1 LLFFISNDLSLS
13 AWSFS
18 NLFSSLLAL
27 PSSLSLPLPASNQ
40 QLDDA
45 WRDALLSSD
54 RRSKLFN
61 KILKTRTAAAR
72 RRVAAAS
79 TAPAAVTS
87 AATSNAAEA
96 RAWIEAW
103 RTRTGA
109 SAPFVSTPSSKDVPP
124 NVAEARAWI
133 SAWRRKKKFSLF
145 SGMMM
150 KGNSSSSSSPSFSLS
165 GVFSALTATAL
176 EYGPKLALV
185 GTLFACD
192 RALQAGAKQIG
203 LTFPP
208 ALVGMLFIVA
218 GLSVLSSA
226 SPTAADRIQGAAAP
240 GLDWVSRW
248 LPLFYVPSL
257 VVLPLAVRGIPGADL
272 AKMLVV
278 VVLGMPATLVAT
290 AAVAVAIRNAAKTPL
305 GPPPPADAPAPFS
318 RRHYVG
324 WGSVAAFS
332 GLAVALTGSQA
343 APGVSSLF
351 LLASTILGYLFGVAA
366 PPAFRSVI
374 HPVISCA
381 AAANAAVALVGMV
394 TGSGYDTALASYLT
408 KGAAGAAFGAG
419 DVLMSLLGV
428 VILSYG
434 FRIHAQRSLI
444 ARHRLEIGGAAL
456 GSAAFSMFATAAAAR
471 QILGLSP
478 EISRALAPRSVT
490 VALALPIAQT
500 LGAPASIAAAGVVL
514 TGLLGANCAQALL
527 DATGYK
533 DPIARGLATA
543 GAAHGLGTAA
553 LARSE
558 PDALPF
564 CALGY
569 ALIGVAATVLA
580 SLPPVTAALLAIT
593 A

>member
-1 LLFFISNDLSLS
+1 MRLLFP
-13 AWSFS
+13 
-18 NLFSSLLAL
+18 SLLPLGDDAKYALPQQEENKPKRSKRSIKNISFNNKINTLL
-27 PSSLSLPLPASNQ
+27 PSSKNSSN
-40 QLDDA
+40 
-45 WRDALLSSD
+45 R
-54 RRSKLFN
+54 
-61 KILKTRTAAAR
+61 
-72 RRVAAAS
+72 
-79 TAPAAVTS
+79 
-87 AATSNAAEA
+87 
-96 RAWIEAW
+96 

-109 SAPFVSTPSSKDVPP
+109 ASLVSTPSSRDVPP

-133 SAWRRKKKFSLF
+133 AAWRRKRRFSLSNPF
-145 SGMMM
+145 SGMMAR
-150 KGNSSSSSSPSFSLS
+150 GGTSSSSLSLS
-165 GVFSALTATAL
+165 GVLSGLAAAAT

-208 ALVGMLFIVA
+208 ALVGMLAIVA
-218 GLSVLSSA
+218 ALSALSSTN
-226 SPTAADRIQGAAAP
+226 PGAADKIQRAAAP

-272 AKMLVV
+272 AKMLAV
-278 VVLGMPATLVAT
+278 VVLGMPATLLAT

-324 WGSVAAFS
+324 WGSVAAAS
-332 GLAVALTGSQA
+332 GAVLAFAGPS
-343 APGVSSLF
+343 APQPAVLLF
-351 LLASTILGYLFGVAA
+351 LLASTILGYLGGVAA

-381 AAANAAVALVGMV
+381 AAANAAVALAGVA
-394 TGSGYDTALASYLT
+394 TGAGYDAALASYLT

-456 GSAAFSMFATAAAAR
+456 GSAA
-471 QILGLSP
+471 
-478 EISRALAPRSVT
+478 
-490 VALALPIAQT
+490 
-500 LGAPASIAAAGVVL
+500 
-514 TGLLGANCAQALL
+514 
-527 DATGYK
+527 
-533 DPIARGLATA
+533 
-543 GAAHGLGTAA
+543 
-553 LARSE
+553 
-558 PDALPF
+558 
-564 CALGY
+564 
-569 ALIGVAATVLA
+569 
-580 SLPPVTAALLAIT
+580 
-593 A
+593 

>member
-1 LLFFISNDLSLS
+1 M
-13 AWSFS
+13 A
-18 NLFSSLLAL
+18 
-27 PSSLSLPLPASNQ
+27 
-40 QLDDA
+40 
-45 WRDALLSSD
+45 
-54 RRSKLFN
+54 
-61 KILKTRTAAAR
+61 
-72 RRVAAAS
+72 
-79 TAPAAVTS
+79 
-87 AATSNAAEA
+87 
-96 RAWIEAW
+96 
-103 RTRTGA
+103 
-109 SAPFVSTPSSKDVPP
+109 P

-133 SAWRRKKKFSLF
+133 SAWRRKRRFANPLAEMMAKGG
-145 SGMMM
+145 SG
-150 KGNSSSSSSPSFSLS
+150 GRGSSPFSLS
-165 GVFSALTATAL
+165 GALSSLAAAAT

-192 RALQAGAKQIG
+192 GALKAGAKEVG
-203 LTFPP
+203 LSFPP
-208 ALVGMLFIVA
+208 ALVGMLLIIA
-218 GLSVLSSA
+218 ALSALGAA
-226 SPTAADRIQGAAAP
+226 SPRAADRAQQLAAP

-257 VVLPLAVRGIPGADL
+257 VVLPLAVRGIPGSDL
-272 AKMLVV
+272 AKMLAV
-278 VVLGMPATLVAT
+278 VVLGMPATLLAT
-290 AAVAVAIRNAAKTPL
+290 AAVAVAIRSAAKTPL
-305 GPPPPADAPAPFS
+305 GAPPPSDAPAPFS

-324 WGSVAAFS
+324 WGAVAACS
-332 GLAVALTGSQA
+332 GAALAASGPAA
-343 APGVSSLF
+343 APQAVLLF
-351 LLASTILGYLFGVAA
+351 SLASTVLGYLAGVAA
-366 PPAFRSVI
+366 PAAFRAVV

-381 AAANAAVALVGMV
+381 AAANAAVALVGAA
-394 TGSGYDTALASYLT
+394 TGRGYEAALASYLT
-408 KGAAGAAFGAG
+408 KGAGGAAAGAG

-434 FRIHAQRSLI
+434 FRIHAQRGLI
-444 ARHRLEIGGAAL
+444 ARHRLEIGGAAV

-471 QILGLSP
+471 QVLGLSP
-478 EISRALAPRSVT
+478 EISRALVPRSVT
-490 VALALPIAQT
+490 VALALPIAEA

-527 DATGYK
+527 DAAGYR

>member
-1 LLFFISNDLSLS
+1 M
-13 AWSFS
+13 
-18 NLFSSLLAL
+18 
-27 PSSLSLPLPASNQ
+27 
-40 QLDDA
+40 
-45 WRDALLSSD
+45 
-54 RRSKLFN
+54 
-61 KILKTRTAAAR
+61 
-72 RRVAAAS
+72 
-79 TAPAAVTS
+79 
-87 AATSNAAEA
+87 
-96 RAWIEAW
+96 
-103 RTRTGA
+103 
-109 SAPFVSTPSSKDVPP
+109 PP

-133 SAWRRKKKFSLF
+133 AAWRRKRKFASGNALAGTMIKKSA
-145 SGMMM
+145 
-150 KGNSSSSSSPSFSLS
+150 SSASLS
-165 GVFSALTATAL
+165 VSGAVAALSTAAN

-192 RALQAGAKQIG
+192 RALQLGAMRVG
-203 LTFPP
+203 LAFPP
-208 ALVGMLFIVA
+208 ALIGMLGIVA
-218 GLSVLSSA
+218 GLSALSA
-226 SPTAADRIQGAAAP
+226 TAPNAAERIQRAAAP

-272 AKMLVV
+272 AKMLAVV
-278 VVLGMPATLVAT
+278 VFGMPATLIVT
-290 AAVAVAIRNAAKTPL
+290 AAVTVAIRNAAKTPL

-324 WGSVAAFS
+324 WGAVAAAS
-332 GLAVALTGSQA
+332 GAALVFGGAS
-343 APGVSSLF
+343 APGPVVPAF
-351 LLASTILGYLFGVAA
+351 LLASTILGYLGGVAS
-366 PPAFRSVI
+366 PPRFRSAI

-381 AAANAAVALVGMV
+381 AAANVAVALAGVA
-394 TGSGYDTALASYLT
+394 TGSGYDAALSSYLT

-478 EISRALAPRSVT
+478 EISRALVPRSVT

-500 LGAPASIAAAGVVL
+500 LGAPASITAAGVVL

-527 DATGYK
+527 DAAGYK

-569 ALIGVAATVLA
+569 ALIGVAATLLA
-580 SLPPVTAALLAIT
+580 SLPPVTAALLAVT

>member
-1 LLFFISNDLSLS
+1 MKKSSGGGGASPSVSVAVVS
-13 AWSFS
+13 A
-18 NLFSSLLAL
+18 
-27 PSSLSLPLPASNQ
+27 
-40 QLDDA
+40 
-45 WRDALLSSD
+45 
-54 RRSKLFN
+54 
-61 KILKTRTAAAR
+61 
-72 RRVAAAS
+72 VAAVAS
-79 TAPAAVTS
+79 
-87 AATSNAAEA
+87 
-96 RAWIEAW
+96 
-103 RTRTGA
+103 
-109 SAPFVSTPSSKDVPP
+109 
-124 NVAEARAWI
+124 
-133 SAWRRKKKFSLF
+133 
-145 SGMMM
+145 
-150 KGNSSSSSSPSFSLS
+150 
-165 GVFSALTATAL
+165 

-192 RALQAGAKQIG
+192 RALQLGAKRIG
-203 LTFPP
+203 ISFPP
-208 ALVGMLFIVA
+208 ALVGMLAIVA
-218 GLSVLSSA
+218 GLSALSSA
-226 SPTAADRIQGAAAP
+226 SPATADGVQRAAAP

-272 AKMLVV
+272 AKMLAV
-278 VVLGMPATLVAT
+278 VVLGMPATLLAT
-290 AAVAVAIRNAAKTPL
+290 AAVAVAIRNAAGTPL
-305 GPPPPADAPAPFS
+305 GAPPPADAPAPFS

-324 WGSVAAFS
+324 WGSVAAAS
-332 GLAVALTGSQA
+332 GAALAVGGAS
-343 APGVSSLF
+343 APQPVVLLF
-351 LLASTILGYLFGVAA
+351 LLAATILGYLGGVAA
-366 PPAFRSVI
+366 PAAFRSVV

-381 AAANAAVALVGMV
+381 AAANAAVALAGVA
-394 TGSGYDTALASYLT
+394 TGAGYDAALSSYLT
-408 KGAAGAAFGAG
+408 KGAAGAALGAG

-444 ARHRLEIGGAAL
+444 ARHRLEIGGAAV

-471 QILGLSP
+471 QVLGLSP

-490 VALALPIAQT
+490 VALALPIAQA

-527 DATGYK
+527 DAAGYK

-569 ALIGVAATVLA
+569 ALIGVAATLLA

>member
-1 LLFFISNDLSLS
+1 MRLLFP
-13 AWSFS
+13 
-18 NLFSSLLAL
+18 SLLPLGDDAKYALPQQEENKPKRSKRSIKNISFNNKINTLL
-27 PSSLSLPLPASNQ
+27 PSSKNSSN
-40 QLDDA
+40 
-45 WRDALLSSD
+45 R
-54 RRSKLFN
+54 
-61 KILKTRTAAAR
+61 
-72 RRVAAAS
+72 
-79 TAPAAVTS
+79 
-87 AATSNAAEA
+87 
-96 RAWIEAW
+96 

-109 SAPFVSTPSSKDVPP
+109 ASLVSTPSSRDVPP

-133 SAWRRKKKFSLF
+133 AAWRRKRRFSLSNPF
-145 SGMMM
+145 SGMMAR
-150 KGNSSSSSSPSFSLS
+150 GGTSSSSLSLS
-165 GVFSALTATAL
+165 GVLSGLAAAAT

-208 ALVGMLFIVA
+208 ALVGMLAIVA
-218 GLSVLSSA
+218 ALSALSSTN
-226 SPTAADRIQGAAAP
+226 PGAADKIQRAAAP

-272 AKMLVV
+272 AKMLAV
-278 VVLGMPATLVAT
+278 VVLGMPATLLAT

-324 WGSVAAFS
+324 WGSVAAAS
-332 GLAVALTGSQA
+332 GAVLAFAGPS
-343 APGVSSLF
+343 APQPAVLLF
-351 LLASTILGYLFGVAA
+351 LLASTILGYLGGVAA

-381 AAANAAVALVGMV
+381 AAANAAVALAGVA
-394 TGSGYDTALASYLT
+394 TGAGYDAALASYLT

-471 QILGLSP
+471 QVLGLSP

-490 VALALPIAQT
+490 VALALPIAQA
-500 LGAPASIAAAGVVL
+500 LGAPAPIAAAGVVL

-527 DATGYK
+527 DAAGYR

>member
-1 LLFFISNDLSLS
+1 M
-13 AWSFS
+13 
-18 NLFSSLLAL
+18 
-27 PSSLSLPLPASNQ
+27 
-40 QLDDA
+40 
-45 WRDALLSSD
+45 
-54 RRSKLFN
+54 
-61 KILKTRTAAAR
+61 AAA
-72 RRVAAAS
+72 
-79 TAPAAVTS
+79 
-87 AATSNAAEA
+87 
-96 RAWIEAW
+96 
-103 RTRTGA
+103 TRGG
-109 SAPFVSTPSSKDVPP
+109 
-124 NVAEARAWI
+124 
-133 SAWRRKKKFSLF
+133 
-145 SGMMM
+145 SG
-150 KGNSSSSSSPSFSLS
+150 SSSSLPGAL
-165 GVFSALTATAL
+165 FSAAAAAAT

-192 RALQAGAKQIG
+192 RALQAGARQVG
-203 LTFPP
+203 LSFPP
-208 ALVGMLFIVA
+208 ALIGMLAIVA
-218 GLSVLSSA
+218 GLSALSSTN
-226 SPTAADRIQGAAAP
+226 PGAADKVQRAAAP

-272 AKMLVV
+272 AKTLAV
-278 VVLGMPATLVAT
+278 VVLGMPATLLAT

-324 WGSVAAFS
+324 WGSVAAAS
-332 GLAVALTGSQA
+332 GLAVAVSGAA
-343 APGVSSLF
+343 APQPAVLLF
-351 LLASTILGYLFGVAA
+351 LLASTILGYLGGVAA
-366 PPAFRSVI
+366 PAAFRSVI

-381 AAANAAVALVGMV
+381 AAANAAVALVGAA
-394 TGSGYDTALASYLT
+394 TGAGYDAALASYLT

-471 QILGLSP
+471 QVLGLSP
-478 EISRALAPRSVT
+478 EISRALVPRSVT
-490 VALALPIAQT
+490 IALALPIAQT

-527 DATGYK
+527 DAAGYR

-569 ALIGVAATVLA
+569 ALIGVAATLLA

>member
-1 LLFFISNDLSLS
+1 M
-13 AWSFS
+13 ARGGT
-18 NLFSSLLAL
+18 SS
-27 PSSLSLPLPASNQ
+27 SSLSLSGV
-40 QLDDA
+40 
-45 WRDALLSSD
+45 LSG
-54 RRSKLFN
+54 L
-61 KILKTRTAAAR
+61 AAA
-72 RRVAAAS
+72 
-79 TAPAAVTS
+79 
-87 AATSNAAEA
+87 AT
-96 RAWIEAW
+96 
-103 RTRTGA
+103 
-109 SAPFVSTPSSKDVPP
+109 
-124 NVAEARAWI
+124 
-133 SAWRRKKKFSLF
+133 
-145 SGMMM
+145 
-150 KGNSSSSSSPSFSLS
+150 
-165 GVFSALTATAL
+165 

-208 ALVGMLFIVA
+208 ALVGMLAIVA
-218 GLSVLSSA
+218 ALSALSSTN
-226 SPTAADRIQGAAAP
+226 PGAADKIQRAAAP

-272 AKMLVV
+272 AKMLAV
-278 VVLGMPATLVAT
+278 VVLGMPATLLAT

-324 WGSVAAFS
+324 WGSVAAAS
-332 GLAVALTGSQA
+332 GAVLAFAGPS
-343 APGVSSLF
+343 APQPAVLLF
-351 LLASTILGYLFGVAA
+351 LLASTILGYLGGVAA

-381 AAANAAVALVGMV
+381 AAANAAVALAGVA
-394 TGSGYDTALASYLT
+394 TGAGYDAALASYLT
-408 KGAAGAAFGAG
+408 KGAAG
-419 DVLMSLLGV
+419 
-428 VILSYG
+428 Y
-434 FRIHAQRSLI
+434 R
-444 ARHRLEIGGAAL
+444 
-456 GSAAFSMFATAAAAR
+456 
-471 QILGLSP
+471 
-478 EISRALAPRSVT
+478 
-490 VALALPIAQT
+490 
-500 LGAPASIAAAGVVL
+500 
-514 TGLLGANCAQALL
+514 
-527 DATGYK
+527 

>member
-1 LLFFISNDLSLS
+1 MRLLFP
-13 AWSFS
+13 
-18 NLFSSLLAL
+18 SLLPLGDDAKYALPQQEENKPKRSKRSIKNISFNNKINTLL
-27 PSSLSLPLPASNQ
+27 PSSKNSSN
-40 QLDDA
+40 
-45 WRDALLSSD
+45 R
-54 RRSKLFN
+54 
-61 KILKTRTAAAR
+61 
-72 RRVAAAS
+72 
-79 TAPAAVTS
+79 
-87 AATSNAAEA
+87 
-96 RAWIEAW
+96 

-109 SAPFVSTPSSKDVPP
+109 ASLVSTPSSRDVPP

-133 SAWRRKKKFSLF
+133 AAWRRKRRFSLSNPF
-145 SGMMM
+145 SGMMAR
-150 KGNSSSSSSPSFSLS
+150 GGTSSSSLSLS
-165 GVFSALTATAL
+165 GVLSGLAAAAT

-208 ALVGMLFIVA
+208 ALVGMLAIVA
-218 GLSVLSSA
+218 ALSALSSTN
-226 SPTAADRIQGAAAP
+226 PGAADKIQRAAAP

-272 AKMLVV
+272 AKMLAV
-278 VVLGMPATLVAT
+278 VVLGMPATLLAT

-324 WGSVAAFS
+324 WGSVAAAS
-332 GLAVALTGSQA
+332 GAVLAFAGPS
-343 APGVSSLF
+343 APQPAVLLF
-351 LLASTILGYLFGVAA
+351 LLASTILGYLGGVAA

-381 AAANAAVALVGMV
+381 AAANAAVALAGVA
-394 TGSGYDTALASYLT
+394 TGAGYDAALASYLT

-471 QILGLSP
+471 QVLGLSP

-490 VALALPIAQT
+490 VALALPLAQA
-500 LGAPASIAAAGVVL
+500 LGAPAPIAAAGVVL

-527 DATGYK
+527 DAAGYR

>member
-1 LLFFISNDLSLS
+1 M
-13 AWSFS
+13 
-18 NLFSSLLAL
+18 
-27 PSSLSLPLPASNQ
+27 
-40 QLDDA
+40 
-45 WRDALLSSD
+45 
-54 RRSKLFN
+54 
-61 KILKTRTAAAR
+61 AAA
-72 RRVAAAS
+72 
-79 TAPAAVTS
+79 
-87 AATSNAAEA
+87 AT
-96 RAWIEAW
+96 
-103 RTRTGA
+103 
-109 SAPFVSTPSSKDVPP
+109 
-124 NVAEARAWI
+124 
-133 SAWRRKKKFSLF
+133 
-145 SGMMM
+145 
-150 KGNSSSSSSPSFSLS
+150 
-165 GVFSALTATAL
+165 

-192 RALQAGAKQIG
+192 RALQIGAKQVG

-208 ALVGMLFIVA
+208 ALIGMLLIIA
-218 GLSVLSSA
+218 GLSALSSFN
-226 SPTAADRIQGAAAP
+226 PNAAEKVQKLAAP

-257 VVLPLAVRGIPGADL
+257 VVLPLAVRGIPGGDL
-272 AKMLVV
+272 AKMLAV
-278 VVLGMPATLVAT
+278 VVLGMPATLLAT
-290 AAVAVAIRNAAKTPL
+290 AAIAVAIRKAAKTPL
-305 GPPPPADAPAPFS
+305 GPPPPADAPSPFS

-324 WGSVAAFS
+324 WGAVAAFS
-332 GLAVALTGSQA
+332 GSALALSGPSTTQPVLL
-343 APGVSSLF
+343 LF
-351 LLASTILGYLFGVAA
+351 LLSSTILGYLGGVAA
-366 PPAFRSVI
+366 PVSFRSVV

-381 AAANAAVALVGMV
+381 ASANAAVALAGAA
-394 TGSGYDTALASYLT
+394 TGSGYDAALASYLT

-444 ARHRLEIGGAAL
+444 SRHRLEIGGAAL

-490 VALALPIAQT
+490 VALALPIAQA

-527 DATGYK
+527 DFAGYR

>member
-1 LLFFISNDLSLS
+1 MKGNGNH
-13 AWSFS
+13 A
-18 NLFSSLLAL
+18 SSSS
-27 PSSLSLPLPASNQ
+27 SSLSLPSLFS
-40 QLDDA
+40 
-45 WRDALLSSD
+45 AL
-54 RRSKLFN
+54 
-61 KILKTRTAAAR
+61 A
-72 RRVAAAS
+72 
-79 TAPAAVTS
+79 S
-87 AATSNAAEA
+87 AAT
-96 RAWIEAW
+96 
-103 RTRTGA
+103 
-109 SAPFVSTPSSKDVPP
+109 
-124 NVAEARAWI
+124 
-133 SAWRRKKKFSLF
+133 
-145 SGMMM
+145 
-150 KGNSSSSSSPSFSLS
+150 
-165 GVFSALTATAL
+165 

-192 RALQAGAKQIG
+192 RALQLGAKRVG
-203 LTFPP
+203 LSFPP
-208 ALVGMLFIVA
+208 ALIGMLFIVA

-226 SPTAADRIQGAAAP
+226 KPAAADAVQKAAAP

-257 VVLPLAVRGIPGADL
+257 VVLPLAVRGIPGTDL
-272 AKMLVV
+272 AKMLAV
-278 VVLGMPATLVAT
+278 VVLGMPATLLAT
-290 AAVAVAIRNAAKTPL
+290 AALAVAIRNAAKTPL
-305 GPPPPADAPAPFS
+305 GPPPPAEAPAPFS

-324 WGSVAAFS
+324 WGST
-332 GLAVALTGSQA
+332 AVASGA
-343 APGVSSLF
+343 ALALGGASTPHGVVSLF
-351 LLASTILGYLFGVAA
+351 LLSSTILGYLGGVAA
-366 PPAFRSVI
+366 PAAFRAVI

-381 AAANAAVALVGMV
+381 AAANAAVALAGAA
-394 TGSGYDTALASYLT
+394 TGAGYDVALASYLT
-408 KGAAGAAFGAG
+408 KGAAGAAAGAG

-444 ARHRLEIGGAAL
+444 SRHRLEIGGAAL

-471 QILGLSP
+471 QVLGLSP

-500 LGAPASIAAAGVVL
+500 LGAPASICAAGVVL

-527 DATGYK
+527 DAAGYR

-580 SLPPVTAALLAIT
+580 SLPPVTAALLAVT